1 VFIAVLHFRA
11 LLRVRLTRPPFSVP
25 AEVREFRR
33 GGWPDMSGKQYKSKA
48 GAEAVQ
54 PE

>member
-1 VFIAVLHFRA
+1 MFIAVLHFRA
-11 LLRVRLTRPPFSVP
+11 FLRVRLTRAPFSVP
-25 AEVREFRR
+25 AKAREFRR
-33 GGWPDMSGKQYKSKA
+33 GGWPDMPGKQYKSKT